1 MRANCVRAGMMEKEE
16 CEGYGLQV
24 DVWACGVTLYTLLAG
39 YPPFWNR

>member
-1 MRANCVRAGMMEKEE
+1 MMERDES
-16 CEGYGLQV
+16 EGYGLEV